1 MMFQWKKL
9 GKVFTPQE
17 VGGRYWLKEFAQAPS
32 TLLFDEFVRV
42 YFSCR
47 PERDANGQYVSYTGF
62 VDIDRNDLFKIIRV
76 SDNPI
81 LPLGQL
87 GTFDEFGIYPT
98 SVIRS
103 GSDILAYY
111 GGWTRCESVPYNVA
125 IGLAKSVDQG
135 ETFSRVGNGPVVSYS
150 LDEPM
155 TVSGP
160 KIRRFNNRWYLWYV
174 AGKKWV
180 VTDGRPESIFKIRMA
195 TSVDGVHWEKV
206 NRNLIENV
214 LEEDECQ
221 ASPDVLYYQ
230 NKFHMFFSYKYG
242 SNFRRNERGYR
253 IGYAHSVDMVN
264 WIRDDSKAGL
274 EISTGDAWD
283 SQSVAYPHVFEL
295 NGKVYMMY
303 LGNDVGKFGFGLAIL
318 EEFKN

>member
-1 MMFQWKKL
+1 
-9 GKVFTPQE
+9 
-17 VGGRYWLKEFAQAPS
+17 
-32 TLLFDEFVRV
+32 
-42 YFSCR
+42 
-47 PERDANGQYVSYTGF
+47 
-62 VDIDRNDLFKIIRV
+62 
-76 SDNPI
+76 
-81 LPLGQL
+81 
-87 GTFDEFGIYPT
+87 
-98 SVIRS
+98 
-103 GSDILAYY
+103 
-111 GGWTRCESVPYNVA
+111 
-125 IGLAKSVDQG
+125 VDQG

-283 SQSVAYPHVFEL
+283 SQSVAYPQVFEL

>member
-1 MMFQWKKL
+1 M